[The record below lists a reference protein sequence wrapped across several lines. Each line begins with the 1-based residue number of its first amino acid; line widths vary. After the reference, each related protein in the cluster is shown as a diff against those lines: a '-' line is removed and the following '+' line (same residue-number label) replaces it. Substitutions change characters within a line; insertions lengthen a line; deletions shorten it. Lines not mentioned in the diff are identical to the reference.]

1 MIKMRHILSGLLLAA
16 VSFVHTPA
24 QATFAS
30 PDAVNGKALFAN
42 TNGASKSCASSGC
55 HNGFPTSKI
64 NKINNGATNKGSL
77 ILSAISGNTGGM
89 GVLNGFCNS
98 DCAADLSAY
107 IANPAAG
114 NVVLAPVASVSPSSL
129 SFAGTI
135 IATSAAPQT
144 ATLSN
149 TGNAP
154 LSISAVSFSGANAA
168 DFSNSGTC
176 TSGTSVAAGSS
187 CTLVVGFT
195 PASTGSRA
203 ATLSVTHNASG
214 GTSSVALT
222 GTGNP
227 APAASISISQSLF
240 DYGAVVIGTSSPV
253 QTVTVTNSGT
263 AVMSFSSISF
273 SGANAADF
281 ARSGGTCAS
290 TLGVGA
296 SCTITV
302 AFTPSA
308 LGSRSASLSIAGNAS
323 NGTPS
328 VTLVGTGTPVPAP
341 ISSLNTTTLAFG
353 TATLGAAVSQSLTL
367 TNSGNAALSISSV
380 AISGSS
386 AFAVASNNCGATLA
400 ASATCTVVINFTPAL
415 VSAVSGSLVM
425 TDNASGSP
433 RSVTLSGTGTSS
445 PTAQPRWVS
454 AAPLVYSTTDVGQ
467 ASASQTST
475 LTNAGNAPFTPTAI
489 VLSGTAAADFQRG
502 GSCQVGTPVAASQ
515 SCTVTISFAPSQA
528 GSRTASVSVTTDGGA
543 VLALQLTGQGNQ
555 LATTSGSFTPA
566 NLDFGAVDI
575 ATGATGTI
583 HFANTGTAPLQAFS
597 AQFTGGF
604 TLGSNAG
611 AAGDCAPL
619 PFTLLSGQACDL
631 KIVFPITAVGAITG
645 SMTLTTNAPTPAM
658 TATLGGTATQA
669 AATQSS
675 ASSSSSGSA
684 SSADPTL
691 AAGTSPAAVPVSSS
705 SSGLAA
711 SSTSSAS
718 PLNAGAGG
726 CVSGSGLPADP
737 TLPLLGVVA
746 LIALIRRRFA
756 SVLSK

>member
-1 MIKMRHILSGLLLAA
+1 MMNMRHILSSLLFAA
-16 VSFVHTPA
+16 VSFVPTPA
-24 QATFAS
+24 AATFAA
-30 PDAVNGKALFAN
+30 PDAVNGKALFSN
-42 TNGASKSCASSGC
+42 TNGASRSCATSGC

-98 DCAADLSAY
+98 DCAADISAY

-114 NVVLAPVASVSPSSL
+114 NVVVAPVASVSPSSL

-135 IATSAAPQT
+135 IGTPAATRT

-149 TGNAP
+149 TGNGP
-154 LSISAVSFSGANAA
+154 LSISGVSFSGVNAA

-176 TSGTSVAAGSS
+176 TSGASVAAGGS
-187 CTLVVGFT
+187 CSLVVGFT

-240 DYGAVVIGTSSPV
+240 DYGAVVIGTTSPV
-253 QTVTVTNSGT
+253 QTVTVTNAGT
-263 AVMSFSSISF
+263 AVMSFGSVSV
-273 SGANAADF
+273 SGANAAEF

-290 TLGVGA
+290 TLGIGA
-296 SCTITV
+296 SCTIAV

-308 LGSRSASLSIAGNAS
+308 LGARSASLSIASNAS

-341 ISSLNTTTLAFG
+341 ISSLNTTTVSFG
-353 TATLGAAVSQSLTL
+353 TATIGSAVSQSLTL
-367 TNSGNAALSISSV
+367 SNSGNATLSISSV

-386 AFAVASNNCGATLA
+386 AFAIASNSCGATLA
-400 ASATCTVVINFTPAL
+400 ASATCTVVINFTPASA
-415 VSAVSGSLVM
+415 SAVSGSLVIA
-425 TDNASGSP
+425 DNASGSP
-433 RSVTLSGTGTSS
+433 RSVTLSGTGTSA
-445 PTAQPRWVS
+445 PTPQPRWVS
-454 AAPLVYSTTDVGQ
+454 AAPLVYATTDVGQ
-467 ASASQTST
+467 SSASQIAT
-475 LTNAGNAPFTPTAI
+475 LTNAGNAPFTPTSIA
-489 VLSGTAAADFQRG
+489 LGGAAAADFQRG

-515 SCTVTISFAPSQA
+515 TCTVTISFAPSQA

-555 LATTSGSFTPA
+555 LATTSGSFAPA
-566 NLDFGAVDI
+566 NLDFGSVDI

-583 HFANTGTAPLQAFS
+583 QFANNGTAPLQAFS
-597 AQFTGGF
+597 AQFAGGF
-604 TLGSNAG
+604 TLGSSAG
-611 AAGDCAPL
+611 VPGACAPL

-631 KIVFPITAVGAITG
+631 KIVFPTTAVGSITG

-658 TATLGGTATQA
+658 TATLGGTAIQA
-669 AATQSS
+669 ATAQSS
-675 ASSSSSGSA
+675 ASTTGSA
-684 SSADPTL
+684 PSADPAL
-691 AAGTSPAAVPVSSS
+691 AALTSPAAVPVSTSS
-705 SSGLAA
+705 TGLAA
-711 SSTSSAS
+711 SGTSAAS

-726 CVSGSGLPADP
+726 CVAGSGLPADP

-756 SVLSK
+756 IVLLK